1 MVRMSKLTDYAIV
14 LLTLL
19 ATEEGAAPHNAREV
33 AARAHLPF
41 PVVSKIL
48 KALARAG
55 LLVSHR
61 GAKGGYA
68 LARPPEEIS
77 VAEAIRAMEG
87 PIALIECAAGP
98 GHCQQEA
105 TCEIRSPWQRVQRS
119 RSASTSKGCR
129 SPSFCPRRR
138 RAAAPPWRSASR
150 PMPPLRAAAARASPG
165 GTSCPA
171 RSPSNISRTANTSGA
186 SSRTSRP
193 TRCPPGLDEDV
204 IRLISA
210 KKDEPEWLLDWRLK
224 AYRRWLKMT
233 EPEWATVS
241 LPPIDYQAIVY
252 YSAPKQQKPSSK
264 SLDEVDPE
272 AAARPTRSSAFR

>member
-19 ATEEGAAPHNAREV
+19 ASEDSQAPHNAREV

-68 LARPPEEIS
+68 LARPPEAIS

-98 GHCQQEA
+98 GQCQQES
-105 TCEIRSPWQRVQRS
+105 TCEIRSPWQRVNELIRDHLENVPLS
-119 RSASTSKGCR
+119 ELLPG
-129 SPSFCPRRR
+129 
-138 RAAAPPWRSASR
+138 AALA
-150 PMPPLRAAAARASPG
+150 
-165 GTSCPA
+165 
-171 RSPSNISRTANTSGA
+171 
-186 SSRTSRP
+186 
-193 TRCPPGLDEDV
+193 
-204 IRLISA
+204 
-210 KKDEPEWLLDWRLK
+210 
-224 AYRRWLKMT
+224 
-233 EPEWATVS
+233 VS
-241 LPPIDYQAIVY
+241 LPD
-252 YSAPKQQKPSSK
+252 
-264 SLDEVDPE
+264 
-272 AAARPTRSSAFR
+272 RTTPTTC